1 MGESTE
7 RSFSARPVHKVP
19 VCFVTFLDTRD
30 ATVEHMRSAEQQ
42 LDSHLHRTFPVGVA
56 ILEERGKL
64 RGICAARDGLGSRGE
79 REKSPPQSL
88 Q

>member
-1 MGESTE
+1 MGEGTE
-7 RSFSARPVHKVP
+7 RSFGARTVHKVP
-19 VCFVTFLDTRD
+19 VCFVTFLHTR
-30 ATVEHMRSAEQQ
+30 APTVEHALTEEQQ

-56 ILEERGKL
+56 ILEEIGKL
-64 RGICAARDGLGSRGE
+64 RGICTARDGLGSRGE